1 MAGFGCQG
9 HGVNIH
15 TTGSGAHSTMIQ
27 GAGLEW
33 VNGAPVED
41 ATAVLQPLKE
51 DMPFLAQHIEDWGA
65 LPALPCTDA
74 AEYYGATQV
83 LAGSDHPY
91 FQEEKYVRRL
101 ITFAPAH

>member
-15 TTGSGAHSTMIQ
+15 PTGSGAHSTMIQ

-41 ATAVLQPLKE
+41 ATAVLQLLKE

-65 LPALPCTDA
+65 LPALPCADA

-83 LAGSDHPY
+83 LAGSDHSY

>member
-15 TTGSGAHSTMIQ
+15 PTGSGAHSTMIQ

-41 ATAVLQPLKE
+41 ATAVLQLLKE

-91 FQEEKYVRRL
+91 FQEEKL

>member
-15 TTGSGAHSTMIQ
+15 PTGSGAHSTMIQ

-41 ATAVLQPLKE
+41 ATAVLQLLKE

-65 LPALPCTDA
+65 LPALPCTDT
-74 AEYYGATQV
+74 AEYYGTPRCW
-83 LAGSDHPY
+83 LDPITHIS
-91 FQEEKYVRRL
+91 RRKNMCGV
-101 ITFAPAH
+101 